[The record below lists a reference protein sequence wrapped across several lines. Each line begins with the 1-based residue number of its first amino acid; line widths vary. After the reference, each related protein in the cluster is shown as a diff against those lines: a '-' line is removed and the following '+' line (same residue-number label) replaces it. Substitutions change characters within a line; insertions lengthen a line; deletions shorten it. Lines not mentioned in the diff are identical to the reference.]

1 MRALVIAFLLLMTA
15 GRVSA
20 DECGTVSCRDI
31 TSANSIDVVMN
42 LMQSLGT
49 DCRRVHAIKVLDKST
64 PSHAYYQV
72 MCDDGGGV
80 QQYQIVHEPVSRE
93 LWVYKFSGNWMDV
106 KHTTSAP
113 SDRLL

>member
-1 MRALVIAFLLLMTA
+1 MRTLVIAFFLLMSVD
-15 GRVSA
+15 RLLA

-31 TSANSIDVVMN
+31 TSANSIDAVAN

-49 DCRRVHAIKVLDKST
+49 DCRKVRTVKILDKST

-72 MCDDGGGV
+72 MCDDGDGV
-80 QQYQIVHEPVSRE
+80 QQYQIDHEPGSRE
-93 LWVYKFSGNWMDV
+93 VWVRKFSGNWMDV

-113 SDRLL
+113 RQRLF